1 MSLDLR
7 QKSSNFLFSCDLK
20 KVSNLTSSS
29 RLCLSFFS
37 PPFIYSIKAKF
48 QKIQVCWCFYWFPQ
62 AVGGTREWPCNWYRW
77 GNHLKLLF
85 LFKNNSCEPFKLQ
98 SLLEIAECVSFQI
111 TFVEMW
117 QIQSPPSTGC
127 TMLGLMDVVYASD
140 TATFHVP
147 FTALALTPEACSSR
161 TFPRFHYL
169 STCWW
174 RKIWT

>member
-37 PPFIYSIKAKF
+37 PPLIYSIKAKF

-77 GNHLKLLF
+77 GNHLELLF

-111 TFVEMW
+111 HNFCWNVTNSITSKHRLHDAGLDGRGLRLW
-117 QIQSPPSTGC
+117 HGHLPRPLHRSSTHPR
-127 TMLGLMDVVYASD
+127 GLLVKNISQVS
-140 TATFHVP
+140 
-147 FTALALTPEACSSR
+147 
-161 TFPRFHYL
+161 L
-169 STCWW
+169 SFNLLVA
-174 RKIWT
+174 